1 MKIKNMVLFDSN
13 FIESLM
19 KFTEM
24 QLPIKISY
32 SLKKCLN
39 IFKTE
44 ENELKLHRDDL
55 IKKYGT
61 CITNDAG
68 ELIYDL
74 NKSDKKSQES
84 FFQEYNELMDLEVEL
99 PIEDKLSISLKDI
112 ENKFI
117 SAKHIVAIE
126 PLIKIEE

>member
-1 MKIKNMVLFDSN
+1 MLFRS
-13 FIESLM
+13 
-19 KFTEM
+19 
-24 QLPIKISY
+24 
-32 SLKKCLN
+32 
-39 IFKTE
+39 
-44 ENELKLHRDDL
+44 RDDL